1 MITFAC
7 ISQREAEEW
16 VAALR
21 TSKSKL
27 ELLHEKERGAFA
39 HWIHSLCLVYEGDYF
54 QFAIAFLIVFNF
66 LANVVEAETCPGETL
81 CPVLMMMIFYLFF

>member
-21 TSKSKL
+21 MSKSEL
-27 ELLHEKERGAFA
+27 ELLHEKERGALDPQPLPGLRGQLLP
-39 HWIHSLCLVYEGDYF
+39 ICDCVCYCF
-54 QFAIAFLIVFNF
+54 QFLSQR
-66 LANVVEAETCPGETL
+66 GRG
-81 CPVLMMMIFYLFF
+81 

>member
-1 MITFAC
+1 VITFAC